1 MSLDTVHLPS
11 DPEVLRAFAL
21 ACQAE
26 LAAANST
33 LDATKVERD
42 RGAAERDAATAELDT
57 TAAELRAAKAAVLF
71 TRLEIEKLKMQ
82 LAKLRRMQF
91 GQSSERL
98 NRQIEQLELQLEELE
113 TAEAQV
119 EAQAEASG
127 QVSTRPE
134 RMKPKRRPLPDRL
147 PRQDILH
154 EPADTCSCAACGA
167 GMSKLGE
174 DVTEVLDYVPDRF
187 QVLRHV
193 RPKYACKRCDRIT
206 QAPAPALPI
215 PRGRPSAALLAHV
228 PVAKCCDHLPLCR
241 QSAIYARDGVD
252 LDRSTLAD
260 WVGQA
265 AWLLDP
271 IVEGIRTH
279 VFAAEKIHG
288 DDTPVPVLAPGTGK
302 TRTGRLWVY
311 ARDDRPFCGTAP
323 PAAAFF
329 YSPDRKGER
338 PQAHLKGFTDFLQ
351 ADAYAGYDALYDP
364 GRAVPAP
371 IVEVA
376 CWAHCRR
383 KYFDVWEATR
393 SAVAKEALDRIAA
406 VYAIEAEALGKPADE
421 RVVIRTKAKPLIDG
435 FLDWGNSTLA
445 KLSAKSALAEAFRY
459 TLRRREAL
467 TWFLGDGRLEPDNN
481 RAENCLRG
489 VALGRKNW
497 TFAGSDSGGERAA
510 AIYSII
516 ETAKLNEIDPEG
528 YIREVLGRIAEGH
541 PINRISELMPWHLQP
556 QQPNNM
562 EPD

>member
-1 MSLDTVHLPS
+1 MSLDTAILPT
-11 DPEVLRAFAL
+11 DPEALRAFAL

-26 LAAANST
+26 LAAARGE
-33 LDATKVERD
+33 LGAT
-42 RGAAERDAATAELDT
+42 TAELAT
-57 TAAELRAAKAAVLF
+57 TAAELRAAKAAVQF

-91 GQSSERL
+91 GRSSERL

-113 TAEAQV
+113 AA
-119 EAQAEASG
+119 EAQAEAKAEASG
-127 QVSTRPE
+127 RSSTRPE
-134 RMKPKRRPLPDRL
+134 RMKPKRRPLPDHL

-154 EPADTCSCAACGA
+154 EPADACACSACGA

-174 DVTEVLDYVPDRF
+174 DVTEVLDYVPGRF

-228 PVAKCCDHLPLCR
+228 LVAKYCDHLPLYR
-241 QSAIYARDGVD
+241 QSAIYARDGLD

-271 IVEGIRTH
+271 IVEGIRAH
-279 VFAAEKIHG
+279 VFAADKIHG

-302 TRTGRLWVY
+302 TKTGRLWVY

-338 PQAHLKGFTDFLQ
+338 PHEHLKDFTGFLQ
-351 ADAYAGYDALYDP
+351 ADAYAGYEALYDP
-364 GRAVPAP
+364 ARADPGP

-393 SAVAKEALDRIAA
+393 SEVAKEALDRIAT
-406 VYAIEAEALGKPADE
+406 VYAIEAEARGKPPID
-421 RVVIRTKAKPLIDG
+421 RVAIRTKAKPLIDA
-435 FLDWGNSTLA
+435 FFEWGNATLI
-445 KLSAKSALAEAFRY
+445 KLSAKSAMAEAFRY
-459 TLRRREAL
+459 TLKRREAL
-467 TWFLGDGRLEPDNN
+467 GRFLDDGRLEADNN
-481 RAENCLRG
+481 RAENSLRG

-497 TFAGSDSGGERAA
+497 TFAGSDAGGERAA
-510 AIYSII
+510 AIYTII
-516 ETAKLNEIDPEG
+516 ETAKLNGIDPEA
-528 YIREVLGRIAEGH
+528 YLRETLRRFAEGH
-541 PINRISELMPWHLQP
+541 PINRTQELMPWTFQRYTDIEIL
-556 QQPNNM
+556 NG
-562 EPD
+562 

>member
-1 MSLDTVHLPS
+1 MSLDTAILPS
-11 DPEVLRAFAL
+11 DPEALRAFAL

-33 LDATKVERD
+33 LDITKAERD
-42 RGAAERDAATAELDT
+42 AVTAERDAA
-57 TAAELRAAKAAVLF
+57 AAELRAAKAAVLF

-113 TAEAQV
+113 TVEAQV

-134 RMKPKRRPLPDRL
+134 RMRPKRRPLPDHL

-154 EPADTCSCAACGA
+154 EPADACTCSACGA

-174 DVTEVLDYVPDRF
+174 DVTEVLDYVPGRF

-193 RPKYACKRCDRIT
+193 RPKYACQRCDRIT

-228 PVAKCCDHLPLCR
+228 LVAKYCDHLPLYR

-271 IVEGIRTH
+271 IVESIRAH

-302 TRTGRLWVY
+302 TKTGRLWVY
-311 ARDDRPFCGTAP
+311 VRDDRPFCGTAP

-338 PQAHLKGFTDFLQ
+338 PQEHLNGFTGFLQ

-364 GRAVPAP
+364 GRAEPGP
-371 IVEVA
+371 IIEVA

-383 KYFDVWEATR
+383 KYFDVWEATK

-406 VYAIEAEALGKPADE
+406 VYAIEAEARGKPAAE
-421 RVVIRTKAKPLIDG
+421 RVAVRSKAAPLIDG
-435 FLDWGNSTLA
+435 FFEWGTATLS

-459 TLRRREAL
+459 TLKRRAAL
-467 TWFLGDGRLEPDNN
+467 VRFLDDGRLEADNN

-497 TFAGSDSGGERAA
+497 TFAGSDAGGERAA
-510 AIYSII
+510 AIYTII
-516 ETAKLNEIDPEG
+516 ETAKLNGIDPEA
-528 YIREVLGRIAEGH
+528 YLRDVLGGIADGH
-541 PINRISELMPWHLQP
+541 PISRIAVLMPWVRRERLGDLGI
-556 QQPNNM
+556 
-562 EPD
+562 E